1 MNRYGIIVCQN
12 LYKDR
17 FGEIHNEYHF
27 GTENGFYL
35 GYLRFPSDGQYAFDA
50 EALNEFMKGLAI
62 RFGYI
67 KPKQRCK

>member
-62 RFGYI
+62 RYGYN
-67 KPKQRCK
+67 KPKKRS